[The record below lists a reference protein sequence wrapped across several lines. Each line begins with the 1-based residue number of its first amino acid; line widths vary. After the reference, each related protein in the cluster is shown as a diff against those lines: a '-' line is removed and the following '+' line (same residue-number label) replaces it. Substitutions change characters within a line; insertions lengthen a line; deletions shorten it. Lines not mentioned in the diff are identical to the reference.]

1 MCPDE
6 SKTGVNTEA
15 VVLLNAVSISA
26 AIEWEDCQYIENNLM
41 CLVII
46 VTKLKFSKDGYL
58 SVISTLSSQ

>member
-26 AIEWEDCQYIENNLM
+26 AIEWEDCQ
-41 CLVII
+41 
-46 VTKLKFSKDGYL
+46 
-58 SVISTLSSQ
+58 